1 MAYIFFWFALSVAVG
16 MFASSRGRGSGNWFL
31 ISILTS
37 PLLGFIFC
45 AVSPNLTKEA
55 EKKAAVDAQPSFK
68 THVKCPKCAEFV
80 FPEASVCKHCG
91 SELTPDAGYSNR
103 MALQAKQKLD
113 EKRKNAIIGWV
124 MLIGLGLVVWV
135 IGK

>member
-1 MAYIFFWFALSVAVG
+1 
-16 MFASSRGRGSGNWFL
+16 
-31 ISILTS
+31 
-37 PLLGFIFC
+37 
-45 AVSPNLTKEA
+45 
-55 EKKAAVDAQPSFK
+55 
-68 THVKCPKCAEFV
+68 
-80 FPEASVCKHCG
+80 
-91 SELTPDAGYSNR
+91 